1 MHYYTAVPLI
11 CGIISMISAFV
22 FWFRDIIR
30 EGVYMGYHT
39 SIVNSCLRLGFVLF
53 LVSEVMF
60 FFGFFRALLHFT
72 LTHSIFSGGIRPPQG
87 IVLYLL
93 SENINQPSSFINDLL
108 KVQT

>member
-1 MHYYTAVPLI
+1 MHGYTSLPLI
-11 CGIISMISAFV
+11 CGVISLISAFF

-60 FFGFFRALLHFT
+60 FFGFFWALFHFT
-72 LTHSIFSGGIRPPQG
+72 LTPGISGGG
-87 IVLYLL
+87 I
-93 SENINQPSSFINDLL
+93 
-108 KVQT
+108 